1 MASFPIGYT
10 IGALLNSKLIKI
22 KGMGILFTALFIGG
36 CTYISLGITPWYFLA
51 VLTEC
56 IAGMAIA
63 IFNIYNITLIQR
75 SIPNHLMG
83 KVTSVRLLIMRTML
97 PLGIL
102 FATVTVQF
110 LSIRTLY
117 FVIGSVICI
126 TSLVGYLYLSKQR
139 VLEISQN

>member
-1 MASFPIGYT
+1 
-10 IGALLNSKLIKI
+10 
-22 KGMGILFTALFIGG
+22 
-36 CTYISLGITPWYFLA
+36 
-51 VLTEC
+51 
-56 IAGMAIA
+56 
-63 IFNIYNITLIQR
+63 
-75 SIPNHLMG
+75 MG

-126 TSLVGYLYLSKQR
+126 TSLVGYLYLNKQ
-139 VLEISQN
+139 VKVGKELGEVESEGQFGN